1 MGVVGPRPSSQK
13 APFSGC
19 TLDAG
24 GNGVDGD
31 NWIMLDILVITVVG
45 EIFKS
50 AIVWGEVI
58 MIYVDINL
66 KQIT

>member
-1 MGVVGPRPSSQK
+1 MWGLWGPAHHPRNHHFRDVPWMLVEMELMG
-13 APFSGC
+13 
-19 TLDAG
+19 
-24 GNGVDGD
+24 
-31 NWIMLDILVITVVG
+31 IMLDILVITVVG